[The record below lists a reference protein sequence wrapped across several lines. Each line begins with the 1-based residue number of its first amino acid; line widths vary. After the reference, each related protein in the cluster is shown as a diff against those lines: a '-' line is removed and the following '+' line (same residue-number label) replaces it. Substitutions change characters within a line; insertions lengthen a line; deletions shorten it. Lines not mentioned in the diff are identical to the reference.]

1 MKRAPRR
8 TIRRVVRVVFVCM
21 LYVLAT
27 ASAIGQAA
35 QQEKPLMADDVFANV
50 QVLHGLTVD
59 EFMGTMGF
67 ISSSLALNCSGCHDP
82 RDQDSYALDNP
93 RKQMARRMI
102 LMVDAINKA
111 NFGGKRVVTCYTCHR
126 GADRP
131 KGIPSLVEQYSAP
144 PDDDPNEVELSP
156 LSPPNQPSPDQVFDT
171 YIKAIGGAE
180 RLAALKSFVAR
191 GTYQG
196 FDTAGAEVPFE
207 IYARSPNQRTTVVH
221 LAPGAESVR
230 VVDGQ
235 NAWNTSTGT
244 LMEVPV
250 VALSGAELQGAKLEA
265 SLMFPGQI
273 RQLLKDWITG
283 FATTLIDDRLVH
295 VVQGTEADDTPV
307 KFYFDRES
315 GLLLRMLRYANT
327 RIGLNPIQVDYADY
341 RTVSGVEMPFKI
353 TVTWTDGRSVYEFS
367 KVEPNAPIDASRFA
381 RPVPPPKA

>member
-1 MKRAPRR
+1 MKSAPRR

-67 ISSSLALNCSGCHDP
+67 ISSSLAMNCSGCHDP

-111 NFGGKRVVTCYTCHR
+111 NFGGRRVVTCYTCHR

-131 KGIPSLVEQYSAP
+131 KSIPSLVEQYSAP

-156 LSPPNQPSPDQVFDT
+156 LSLPNRPSPDQVFDT
-171 YIKAIGGAE
+171 YIEAIGGAE

-191 GTYQG
+191 GNYQG
-196 FDTAGAEVPFE
+196 FDTAGAVVPFE
-207 IYARSPNQRTTVVH
+207 IYARSPNQRTIVVH

-273 RQLLKDWITG
+273 RPLLTDWITG
-283 FATTLIDDRLVH
+283 FATTLIGDRPVH

-307 KFYFDRES
+307 KFYFDRET

-341 RTVSGVEMPFKI
+341 RTVSGVEMPFMV

-367 KVEPNAPIDASRFA
+367 EVEPNAPIDASRFA
-381 RPVPPPKA
+381 RPVPPPG

>member
-1 MKRAPRR
+1 MNSISRRKIPR
-8 TIRRVVRVVFVCM
+8 TTLAVLVCA
-21 LYVLAT
+21 LAA
-27 ASAIGQAA
+27 ASAIGLAA
-35 QQEKPLMADDVFANV
+35 QQEKPPMADDVFKNI
-50 QVLHGLTVD
+50 QVLRGLTVD

-102 LMVDAINKA
+102 LMVDALNEA
-111 NFGGKRVVTCYTCHR
+111 NFGGRRVVTCYTCHR

-131 KGIPSLVEQYSAP
+131 KNTPSLVQQYSAP

-156 LSPPNQPSPDQVFDT
+156 LTRPDLPSADEVFNT
-171 YIKAIGGAE
+171 YIEALGGAE
-180 RLAALKSFVAR
+180 RLAALTRFVAR
-191 GTYQG
+191 GTYMG
-196 FDTAGAEVPFE
+196 FETVGVAVPVEV
-207 IYARSPNQRTTVVH
+207 YAKAPNQRTTVVH
-221 LAPGAESVR
+221 LRPGAESLR
-230 VVDGQ
+230 VIDGQ

-244 LMEVPV
+244 LMEIPV

-265 SLMFPGQI
+265 SLLFPGQI
-273 RQLLKDWITG
+273 RQLLTDWRTG

-295 VVQGTEADDTPV
+295 VVQGTETDDTPV
-307 KFYFDRES
+307 KFFFDRET

-341 RTVSGVEMPFKI
+341 RTVSGVEMPFKV

-367 KVEPNAPIDASRFA
+367 ELEPNVPIDASRFA
-381 RPVPPPKA
+381 RPVPPA

>member
-1 MKRAPRR
+1 
-8 TIRRVVRVVFVCM
+8 
-21 LYVLAT
+21 
-27 ASAIGQAA
+27 
-35 QQEKPLMADDVFANV
+35 
-50 QVLHGLTVD
+50 
-59 EFMGTMGF
+59 MGF

-82 RDQDSYALDNP
+82 RNQDSYALDNP

-131 KGIPSLVEQYSAP
+131 KNIPSLVERSTLP

-156 LSPPNQPSPDQVFDT
+156 LSPPNQPSLNQVFNT

-180 RLAALKSFVAR
+180 RLAALKSFIAR
-191 GTYQG
+191 GDYQG
-196 FDTAGAEVPFE
+196 FDTAGAVVPFE

-250 VALSGAELQGAKLEA
+250 HCPLGSGTAGREA
-265 SLMFPGQI
+265 
-273 RQLLKDWITG
+273 
-283 FATTLIDDRLVH
+283 
-295 VVQGTEADDTPV
+295 
-307 KFYFDRES
+307 
-315 GLLLRMLRYANT
+315 
-327 RIGLNPIQVDYADY
+327 
-341 RTVSGVEMPFKI
+341 
-353 TVTWTDGRSVYEFS
+353 RSVAY
-367 KVEPNAPIDASRFA
+367 VSRANPATAQGLDHRFCHDPD
-381 RPVPPPKA
+381 R